1 MRNEKLNN
9 ERRKA
14 AEAAAQECVRVLKE
28 KFDAREAYVFGSLRG
43 DSPWHERSDVDIAVE
58 GLAPGRYID
67 ALVDLYELLPEGME
81 LDLVP
86 LERAVPE
93 LAALAKGEIIMP
105 KEPIEALK
113 MEVQN
118 ELKNLERVVKEAQA
132 SFRRLRKPPGQER
145 MIVFG
150 KHVHDFYEGVE
161 RIFERIEKWTE
172 VPLPVGES
180 WHTFSHLFKFHSVSF
195 DQTFLFKRKV
205 WLLQQMEHE
214 VENRRPAVIDHA
226 LALRIHRYLR
236 FRHLFRHTYGYE
248 LVWDELRPL
257 VEGLAEVFEAL
268 REQIHRFLDA
278 LAKVNQ
284 AAPSQ

>member
-1 MRNEKLNN
+1 MKKEQQND
-9 ERRKA
+9 ERWKA
-14 AEAAAQECVRVLKE
+14 AGAAAQECIRVLKE
-28 KFDAREAYVFGSLRG
+28 KFDAREAYLFGSLRG

-67 ALVDLYELLPEGME
+67 ALVTLYELLPGGME

-93 LAALAKGEIIMP
+93 LAALAKGEITMP

-113 MEVQN
+113 VEVKN
-118 ELKNLERVVKEAQA
+118 ELNNLERIVKGAQD
-132 SFRRLRKPPGQER
+132 SFQRLCKPPSQER

-150 KHVHDFYEGVE
+150 KYVHDFYQGVE
-161 RIFERIEKWTE
+161 RILERIEKWME

-180 WHTFSHLFKFHSVSF
+180 WHTF
-195 DQTFLFKRKV
+195 
-205 WLLQQMEHE
+205 LLQQIEREMQ
-214 VENRRPAVIDHA
+214 NRRPAVIEHA
-226 LALRIHRYLR
+226 LALRLHRYLR

-257 VEGLAEVFEAL
+257 VEGLAGVFESL
-268 REQIHRFLDA
+268 QEQIHRFLDA
-278 LAKVNQ
+278 LTKANQ

>member
-1 MRNEKLNN
+1 MKKEKRND

-28 KFDAREAYVFGSLRG
+28 KFDARGAYLFGSLRG
-43 DSPWHERSDVDIAVE
+43 DSPFNERSDIDIAVE

-67 ALVDLYELLPEGME
+67 ALVTLYELLPEGME

-86 LERAVPE
+86 LESATPE
-93 LAALAKGEIIMP
+93 LAALAKGEIKIP
-105 KEPIEALK
+105 ENPIEALK

-118 ELKNLERVVKEAQA
+118 ELNNLERIVKGAQA
-132 SFRRLRKPPGQER
+132 SFRRPRKTPSQER

-172 VPLPVGES
+172 VPLPIGES
-180 WHTFSHLFKFHSVSF
+180 WHTF
-195 DQTFLFKRKV
+195 
-205 WLLQQMEHE
+205 LLQQMEHE
-214 VENRRPAVIDHA
+214 VQNRRPAVIDHA
-226 LALRIHRYLR
+226 SALRLHRYLR

-257 VEGLAEVFEAL
+257 VEGLAEVFEVF

-278 LAKVNQ
+278 LTKTNR
-284 AAPSQ
+284 

>member
-1 MRNEKLNN
+1 MKNENLND

-14 AEAAAQECVRVLKE
+14 AGVAAQECIRVLKE

-93 LAALAKGEIIMP
+93 LAALAKGEITMP

-118 ELKNLERVVKEAQA
+118 ELNNLERIVKGAQA
-132 SFRRLRKPPGQER
+132 SFQRLRKPPSQER
-145 MIVFG
+145 MMVFG
-150 KHVHDFYEGVE
+150 KYVHDFYQGTE
-161 RIFERIEKWTE
+161 RVFERIEKWTE
-172 VPLPVGES
+172 VPLPIGES
-180 WHTFSHLFKFHSVSF
+180 WHTF
-195 DQTFLFKRKV
+195 
-205 WLLQQMEHE
+205 LLQQMEHE
-214 VENRRPAVIDHA
+214 VQNRRPAVIDHA
-226 LALRIHRYLR
+226 LALRLHRYLR

-257 VEGLAEVFEAL
+257 VEGLAEVFEVL
-268 REQIHRFLDA
+268 REQIHSFLDA
-278 LAKVNQ
+278 LTKMK
-284 AAPSQ
+284 

>member
-1 MRNEKLNN
+1 MKNENLND

-14 AEAAAQECVRVLKE
+14 AGAAAQECIRVLKE

-58 GLAPGRYID
+58 GLAPGKYID
-67 ALVDLYELLPEGME
+67 ALVTLYELLPEGME

-93 LAALAKGEIIMP
+93 LAALAKGEITMP
-105 KEPIEALK
+105 KEPIDALK
-113 MEVQN
+113 VEVKN
-118 ELKNLERVVKEAQA
+118 ELNNLERIIRIA
-132 SFRRLRKPPGQER
+132 SAELSGLSETPSELEISG
-145 MIVFG
+145 MG
-150 KHVHDFYEGVE
+150 KYVHDFYEGVE

-180 WHTFSHLFKFHSVSF
+180 WHT
-195 DQTFLFKRKV
+195 
-205 WLLQQMEHE
+205 LLLRQMEHE
-214 VENRRPAVIDHA
+214 VQKHRPAVIEHA
-226 LALRIHRYLR
+226 LALRLHRYLR

-257 VEGLAEVFEAL
+257 VEGLAEVFEVF

-278 LAKVNQ
+278 LTETNQ
-284 AAPSQ
+284 AALSQ

>member
-1 MRNEKLNN
+1 
-9 ERRKA
+9 
-14 AEAAAQECVRVLKE
+14 VLKE

-118 ELKNLERVVKEAQA
+118 ELKNLEQVVKEAQA

-161 RIFERIEKWTE
+161 RIFERVEKWTE

-180 WHTFSHLFKFHSVSF
+180 WHTF
-195 DQTFLFKRKV
+195 
-205 WLLQQMEHE
+205 LLQQMEHE
-214 VENRRPAVIDHA
+214 VQNRRPAVIDHA
-226 LALRIHRYLR
+226 LALRLHRYLR

-257 VEGLAEVFEAL
+257 VEGLAEVLEAL
-268 REQIHRFLDA
+268 RDQIHRLLDA
-278 LAKVNQ
+278 LARVNQ
-284 AAPSQ
+284 